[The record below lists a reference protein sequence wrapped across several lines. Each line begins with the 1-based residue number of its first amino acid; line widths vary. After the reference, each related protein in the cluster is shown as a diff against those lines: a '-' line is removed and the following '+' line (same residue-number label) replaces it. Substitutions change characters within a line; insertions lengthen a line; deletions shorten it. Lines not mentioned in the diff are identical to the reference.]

1 MRNVPRMYALASDP
15 NESNIDPEQIGV
27 AVLPVADSGI
37 TSTSSTGG
45 WNMFI
50 NSQTED
56 QDAAWE
62 FISYMTAAP
71 QQKFRALEGSVL
83 PTRAALYEDSEVRDN
98 LAIARLGEEAIR
110 NSRPRPISPYYS
122 DMSLAM
128 ADAFIG
134 SLNGDTSPEETLT
147 NLREELQVI
156 VDQS

>member
-1 MRNVPRMYALASDP
+1 
-15 NESNIDPEQIGV
+15 
-27 AVLPVADSGI
+27 
-37 TSTSSTGG
+37 
-45 WNMFI
+45 MFI